1 MQLLRT
7 ALKFIKFDK
16 PKSIGA
22 LFGVI
27 ISIFLVGQQTGIFT
41 FLTNAMCYFVRVND
55 GYVWVT
61 DNKTENVNALAPIDV
76 RLGYEIESLPHVE
89 KAHQFVIASGAARF
103 PDGTAAGLSIVGV
116 ELPEFNG
123 IQQGIFFDGTPS
135 DLVSDGAVSVDFF
148 AFGRFRLYFIFG

>member
-55 GYVWVT
+55 GYIWVT

-76 RLGYEIESLPHVE
+76 RLGFEMESLPHIK

-116 ELPEFNG
+116 VFLICLFFSYTHICIN
-123 IQQGIFFDGTPS
+123 IALIFVFQIR
-135 DLVSDGAVSVDFF
+135 FF
-148 AFGRFRLYFIFG
+148 